1 MQKLDFS
8 LDLVVIKSYDNV
20 FACFPRF
27 LVLTIWKFELF
38 SQNFFSWLAVNY
50 VWVCLAMYLKPPLSD
65 SLHHI
70 FITRFFRN
78 WSIWIQLEKG
88 WGVVKLGGLQNS
100 KNEWGEPL
108 TSDPSANYDE
118 IKFLIEEVNMFQE
131 KHLDHEIRVSWHSIG
146 QSKLYWNFHF
156 CVIWRKAAYS
166 DKIMVAGPL
175 IWLLG
180 RFMRVEKWKFS
191 KLSKM

>member
-100 KNEWGEPL
+100 KNEWVTNNG
-108 TSDPSANYDE
+108 
-118 IKFLIEEVNMFQE
+118 
-131 KHLDHEIRVSWHSIG
+131 
-146 QSKLYWNFHF
+146 
-156 CVIWRKAAYS
+156 
-166 DKIMVAGPL
+166 
-175 IWLLG
+175 G
-180 RFMRVEKWKFS
+180 RFVD
-191 KLSKM
+191 KLEGGASDLSPLCKLWWNKVSNWRS